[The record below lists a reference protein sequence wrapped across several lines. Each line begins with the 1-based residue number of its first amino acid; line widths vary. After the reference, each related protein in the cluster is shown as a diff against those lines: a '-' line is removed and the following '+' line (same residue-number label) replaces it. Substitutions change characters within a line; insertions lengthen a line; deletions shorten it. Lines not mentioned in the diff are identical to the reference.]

1 MRFHQDNLLMMK
13 TIDVKIITSMKRG
26 GETSSVKPQQ
36 PYKGAKA
43 CTMGEKNKR
52 SPLY

>member
-1 MRFHQDNLLMMK
+1 MMK
-13 TIDVKIITSMKRG
+13 TIDAKIITFIKRG
-26 GETSSVKPQQ
+26 GETSSVKPHQ